1 MDKIINTMIFAAK
14 VDFCLLEFTKTAQD
28 DFMTLEHFP
37 QYRSFARE
45 IHWLEMFLLS
55 AWTNCCL

>member
-1 MDKIINTMIFAAK
+1 MAKIINTMIIAVK

-37 QYRSFARE
+37 QYWPFARE
-45 IHWLEMFLLS
+45 MHWLLIFLLL